1 MKRVEQGKGQVIQ
14 PMCAGGGEVPRAVVV
29 NATASPWGHRTVC
42 SKLHVKRG
50 AGDWKPQWIALGAVR
65 VGFGVGASAAS
76 HSTAPGVLATCR
88 EAQPLGPEDRDPY
101 QGCIRDE
108 GQARAELQ
116 RQWAQFDPANRT
128 SCVEETGIG
137 GYPSYVE
144 VMTCLQMYSGTPT
157 TTLKPRRRGD

>member
-1 MKRVEQGKGQVIQ
+1 MQR
-14 PMCAGGGEVPRAVVV
+14 PMLQAF
-29 NATASPWGHRTVC
+29 ATASLLMLP
-42 SKLHVKRG
+42 
-50 AGDWKPQWIALGAVR
+50 
-65 VGFGVGASAAS
+65 ASASVAQQL
-76 HSTAPGVLATCR
+76 PRFDIEATCR

-144 VMTCLQMYSGTPT
+144 VLTCVQMYSGTPT
-157 TTLKPRRRGD
+157 TSLKPRRRGD